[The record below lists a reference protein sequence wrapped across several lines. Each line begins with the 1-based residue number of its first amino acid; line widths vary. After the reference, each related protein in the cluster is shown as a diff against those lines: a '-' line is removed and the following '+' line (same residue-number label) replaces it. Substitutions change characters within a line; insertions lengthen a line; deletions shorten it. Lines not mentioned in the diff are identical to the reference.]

1 MSLTTPGAGLRK
13 GRVDWVLFFA
23 ALALLAIGTLAVIS
37 SVSALPNQARIVRIQ
52 LTAIPLAMLVFGAAW
67 SLNYQVYQDQWK
79 FVYGFL
85 LAILAGV
92 LVFGVVDKGSRS
104 WYRLPFFSVQPSEFA
119 RVGLILVLANF
130 LDKRMG
136 KIKELRTVLGAFAL
150 CVPVFILMIEQPDFS
165 GVLLTFPLALIML
178 FAAGA
183 SVFHLSI
190 IVGYALISGLFP
202 ILWTI
207 IKLNPELMDNALISY
222 FFHLSDSWA
231 SALIFVAAVVFGFWL
246 LWRLSVRLYANLSG
260 IYFAGAAVVLTFG
273 FFSGV
278 LVKRQMKEYQEKR
291 LEVFLSPETDPR
303 GAGYNLLQARIA
315 IGSGGIL
322 GRGIFSGTQS
332 RLGFVPERHTDFIL
346 AVVGEE
352 MGFWGMLAVT
362 GLYALLMRRLIQGA
376 RLARDRFGYLT
387 NCGIFGMFL
396 VYFSINFGMLLGLAP
411 VAGVP
416 LPLLSYGGSNLVATM
431 MALGIA
437 QSVYARRYALV

>member
-1 MSLTTPGAGLRK
+1 MIFTPGASLKKNRM
-13 GRVDWVLFFA
+13 DWVLFIA
-23 ALALLAIGTLAVIS
+23 AMALLAIGTIAILS
-37 SVSALPNQARIVRIQ
+37 SVAALPGQTRIVRVQ
-52 LTAIPLAMLVFGAAW
+52 FTAIPLALIAMAAVW
-67 SLNYQVYQDQWK
+67 SVNYQVYQDQWK
-79 FVYGFL
+79 FVYGAL
-85 LAILAGV
+85 LVFLAGV
-92 LVFGVVDKGSRS
+92 LFIGVVDKGARS
-104 WYRLPFFSVQPSEFA
+104 WYRLPFFSIQPSEFA

-150 CVPVFILMIEQPDFS
+150 CVPVFLLLIKQPDFS
-165 GVLLTFPLALIML
+165 AILITFPVALIML

-190 IVGYALISGLFP
+190 IVGYAVISALFP
-202 ILWTI
+202 VLWTI
-207 IKLNPELMDNALISY
+207 INLNPELLDNSLVSY

-231 SALIFVAAVVFGFWL
+231 GAAVFVAAAAFGFWL
-246 LWRLSVRLYANLSG
+246 LWRLSVQLYANLSG
-260 IYFAGAAVVLTFG
+260 VYFAGAALVLILG

-278 LVKRQMKEYQEKR
+278 MVKNQMKDYQQKR
-291 LEVFLSPETDPR
+291 LEVFLSPESDPR

-352 MGFWGMLAVT
+352 MGFWGMLLVT
-362 GLYALLMRRLIQGA
+362 GLYALMMRRIMLGA
-376 RLARDRFGYLT
+376 RLARDRFGYLV
-387 NCGIFGMFL
+387 NCGVLGMFL
-396 VYFSINFGMLLGLAP
+396 VYFCINFGMLLGLAP

-416 LPLLSYGGSNLVATM
+416 LPLVSYGGSNLVATM

-437 QSVYARRYALV
+437 ESVYARRYALV